1 MRHIPLFRWV
11 LALGLALIAWSAVL
25 YVTSPNFPELEQVDL
40 TVLEEKP
47 DGTCTVAYAN
57 PFAFDDE
64 REGPYLCDARRSS
77 SLKAPEYDTVTGF
90 GWESGWVV
98 AEGPDKGE
106 LYSLEE
112 DGKARDEQIESS
124 DAFITAGLLLT
135 ITGLVG
141 GNIRSLRRARGVR
154 PGVLRRAARLK
165 EAADTVARDHRRA
178 VEAVRTAWA
187 PLHQELVDGALDRI
201 PVSRMRGLAEKR
213 LRAQELE
220 EGGVRTVRDVL
231 DAGTWA
237 LAQFL
242 GMERGMA
249 EQTMAA
255 ARRTAAAVGRE
266 VTVRFDARGPE
277 PRTTAL
283 LAALRVLVDAGP
295 DARKAG
301 RVGGELAARLE
312 PLLITAE
319 PAAGVREMLRTGPYE
334 RDNTLA
340 ALIQL
345 RLALAEAERERLAE
359 RFAQAS
365 VDLLRGPDA
374 GADELATWADFE
386 SRPTAY
392 YAALTEAVDHTDH
405 MGHMGHAEAPAPAR
419 APDGAGLTGSRRRH
433 R

>member
-1 MRHIPLFRWV
+1 MFRWV
-11 LALGLALIAWSAVL
+11 LALGLALITWSAFL
-25 YVTSPNFPELEQVDL
+25 YVTAPDLPELEQIDL
-40 TVLEEKP
+40 TVLAEKP

-64 REGPYLCDARRSS
+64 REGPYRCDARRSS
-77 SLKAPEYDTVTGF
+77 SLKAPEYDPDTGF
-90 GWESGWVV
+90 GWESGWVI

-106 LYSLEE
+106 LYSLDEG
-112 DGKARDEQIESS
+112 GKERDEQIERS
-124 DAFITAGLLLT
+124 DAFITAGLVLT

-141 GNIRSLRRARGVR
+141 GNIRSLRRMRGVR
-154 PGVLRRAARLK
+154 PGVLRRATRLK
-165 EAADTVARDHRRA
+165 EAADAAARDHRRA
-178 VEAVRTAWA
+178 LEAVRTAWE
-187 PLHQELVDGALDRI
+187 PLHQELVDGELGRI

-242 GMERGMA
+242 GMERNMA
-249 EQTMAA
+249 ERTMDA
-255 ARRTAAAVGRE
+255 ARRTADEVGRE
-266 VTVRFDARGPE
+266 VTVRFDAGGPE

-295 DARKAG
+295 DAREAG

-319 PAAGVREMLRTGPYE
+319 PAAGVRETLRAGPYE
-334 RDNTLA
+334 RDNILA
-340 ALIQL
+340 ALTKL
-345 RLALAEAERERLAE
+345 RLVLAEAEREGLAE

-374 GADELATWADFE
+374 GADELATWTDFE
-386 SRPTAY
+386 SRPAAY
-392 YAALTEAVDHTDH
+392 YAALAEAVEDTDH
-405 MGHMGHAEAPAPAR
+405 EEGRASAR
-419 APDGAGLTGSRRRH
+419 TPDGAGLTGSRRR
-433 R
+433 RR

>member
-1 MRHIPLFRWV
+1 M
-11 LALGLALIAWSAVL
+11 
-25 YVTSPNFPELEQVDL
+25 
-40 TVLEEKP
+40 
-47 DGTCTVAYAN
+47 
-57 PFAFDDE
+57 
-64 REGPYLCDARRSS
+64 
-77 SLKAPEYDTVTGF
+77 
-90 GWESGWVV
+90 
-98 AEGPDKGE
+98 
-106 LYSLEE
+106 
-112 DGKARDEQIESS
+112 
-124 DAFITAGLLLT
+124 
-135 ITGLVG
+135 
-141 GNIRSLRRARGVR
+141 RRARGVR

-340 ALIQL
+340 ALTQL

-365 VDLLRGPDA
+365 VDLLRGPD
-374 GADELATWADFE
+374 
-386 SRPTAY
+386 SRRGRT
-392 YAALTEAVDHTDH
+392 
-405 MGHMGHAEAPAPAR
+405 GHLGGLRVP
-419 APDGAGLTGSRRRH
+419 PDGVLRGAHGGRGPHGPQGPRGGPRTGPRPGRGRPHGQPPTPPVRRRRARHATHTAVRASRH
-433 R
+433 RAGRGTHMASRGGREGPGRP